1 MNISDD
7 RLSAELIRKLASGD
21 APDHPPFGQ
30 VMLAAEHRIS
40 VQRQRYRVLSAAAV
54 LIAAVVIG
62 ATAPTQSTSVYK
74 YIEVAELMESTSWT
88 APSDVLL
95 PTYEF
100 DIYRDLP
107 TLMESTKPAE
117 GALL

>member
-7 RLSAELIRKLASGD
+7 RLSAELMRKLASGD

-62 ATAPTQSTSVYK
+62 ATAPTQSTSDYK
-74 YIEVAELMESTSWT
+74 YIEVAELMESTSWM

-95 PTYEF
+95 PDRQF
-100 DIYRDLP
+100 DLYQDLP
-107 TLMESTKPAE
+107 VLIELSEPDG
-117 GALL
+117 GA